1 MSICRHVG
9 LFWPETNFSQL
20 IFEKRIFD
28 IWSEMN
34 DGRWYY
40 CLLIVE
46 DPSYDFMRLR
56 DYVDAL
62 RCRDLAVFSPENIRN
77 GFSDRMVEQAR
88 KELKINKVTEMM
100 WPLGRIWWL
109 IWFSKEPLKRILI
122 HLVTWCLLWPLY
134 CILLVFFRW
143 WGWLVGWF
151 SAVIGRFSTAV
162 IGYFDPPCFE
172 RLCPPVWCAAVWL
185 SCCCVSWSI
194 WHPCFWNFHIK
205 WRHLETNKRM
215 LEYHCMCH
223 DE

>member
-1 MSICRHVG
+1 MSICSHEG

-34 DGRWYY
+34 YGRWYY

-88 KELKINKVTEMM
+88 KELKINKVTEMI
-100 WPLGRIWWL
+100 WPLGRIWL
-109 IWFSKEPLKRILI
+109 LTGMWFSKEPLKGIFKGWI
-122 HLVTWCLLWPLY
+122 PFKVWAMTCKNYLLKIY
-134 CILLVFFRW
+134 
-143 WGWLVGWF
+143 
-151 SAVIGRFSTAV
+151 SQHS
-162 IGYFDPPCFE
+162 
-172 RLCPPVWCAAVWL
+172 
-185 SCCCVSWSI
+185 
-194 WHPCFWNFHIK
+194 NFLNAI
-205 WRHLETNKRM
+205 
-215 LEYHCMCH
+215 
-223 DE
+223 